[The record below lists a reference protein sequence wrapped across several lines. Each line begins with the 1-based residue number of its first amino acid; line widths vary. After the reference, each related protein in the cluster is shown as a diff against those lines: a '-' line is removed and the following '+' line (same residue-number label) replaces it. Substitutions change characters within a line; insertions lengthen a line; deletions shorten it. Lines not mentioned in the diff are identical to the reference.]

1 MQPSIPA
8 IGAFGGG
15 PLAEHTFFEALI
27 EPSLQTNV
35 APSQWEMPPLRPEH
49 GVLAANNGMLT
60 NRDATK
66 AISWKRISLISYPL
80 FAEK

>member
-1 MQPSIPA
+1 MPA

-15 PLAEHTFFEALI
+15 PLTEHTFFDALI
-27 EPSLQTNV
+27 EPSLHTNV

-60 NRDATK
+60 NMHAAK
-66 AISWKRISLISYPL
+66 ANFGKCIRLISYSL
-80 FAEK
+80 FPAA